1 MRERS
6 CEQGRMDNRLDPSY
20 SRRKDYKK
28 AVDLDESRRK
38 REDQLLS
45 LRKSKREDS
54 LQKKRRDIRQNYG
67 VNDTGE
73 SLVGFGETSEGSLG
87 TVNSISG
94 Q

>member
-1 MRERS
+1 
-6 CEQGRMDNRLDPSY
+6 MDSRLDPSY

-54 LQKKRRDIRQNYG
+54 LQKKRRDISQNYG
-67 VNDTGE
+67 LQDNTGE